1 MEQQF
6 EQSQPALNSEFT
18 SSSELASPG
27 GSASPESA
35 EPKRSPHKKAYPPYL
50 QIRDIDDLLWN
61 IRETRPTRHGF
72 DLFFGY
78 PARVLLRKQRGPV
91 GKFRLIVTRELV
103 SYWEAHYSDEAAI
116 YDIPASRKIINRM
129 SRRVCFNIELEHRRS
144 IRRRRTI
151 PPEPPSV
158 CEFARLYN
166 VSLEDAEEWRL
177 FLLEPTPRPH
187 QWWRDPAPVAV
198 LLSTASL
205 AETAATLGI
214 SSTYASRLRNRVRAM
229 DRSKF
234 SRAPRK
240 LPRVRK

>member
-6 EQSQPALNSEFT
+6 DPSQPALNSELT
-18 SSSELASPG
+18 GSSELASPG
-27 GSASPESA
+27 GSASSESV
-35 EPKRSPHKKAYPPYL
+35 EPKRLPRHKAPPAYP

-61 IRETRPTRHGF
+61 IREIRPTKHGF
-72 DLFFGY
+72 DLYFGY
-78 PARVLLRKQRGPV
+78 PAKVLLRKQRGPV

-116 YDIPASRKIINRM
+116 YDIPASRRIINRI

-158 CEFARLYN
+158 REFARRYE
-166 VSLEDAEEWRL
+166 VSLEDAEEWHM
-177 FLLEPTPRPH
+177 FLLHPTPRPH
-187 QWWRDPAPVAV
+187 QWWRDPAPMAV
-198 LLSTASL
+198 LLSTDSL

-214 SSTYASRLRNRVRAM
+214 SSTYASRLRNRVRAI

-240 LPRVRK
+240 LPNSRK